1 MVLFCACMY
10 MVVLDSFR
18 RVSLSGLYAWKLLLD
33 QTGQVRRLP
42 CGLLVSARGWMWEE
56 ARVEEELGKVKGQR
70 EGTVVNVVWQKSN
83 QLYLE

>member
-1 MVLFCACMY
+1 MVGGRAMVSFCACMY

-42 CGLLVSARGWMWEE
+42 CGLLVSGCGKKRGLKRRRAR
-56 ARVEEELGKVKGQR
+56 
-70 EGTVVNVVWQKSN
+70 
-83 QLYLE
+83 